1 MFLSRDVERGGINQT
16 FSSNCRD
23 NCRKSCMSDRD
34 KETDVWISGNRNTN
48 KKKKADVP
56 GLCVKCSVCVCMLI
70 QANTHLNVISSV
82 WARRDLLALGV
93 WTVFPKIGQSIHSK
107 HYYSKRTKRKSGSV
121 LLRYVFSVPVCVCV
135 REKSEWVRA
144 CVFVCTLTCT
154 CLSRIWKKKREEAK
168 LAWQPRTTFML
179 MQPLLDKLACQRN
192 KKKEKREH
200 KEHRGG

>member
-121 LLRYVFSVPVCVCV
+121 LLRYVFRSCVCVC
-135 REKSEWVRA
+135 EGEEWVSESM
-144 CVFVCTLTCT
+144 CVCVYTNMHLP
-154 CLSRIWKKKREEAK
+154 IQDMK
-168 LAWQPRTTFML
+168 
-179 MQPLLDKLACQRN
+179 
-192 KKKEKREH
+192 KKKEK
-200 KEHRGG
+200 KLN